1 MEFPVTVCSPLTSPR
16 PLALDTLT
24 ATTASAPEVST
35 RACPTG
41 YSSEDVLETSRTPSL
56 KDVMAIS
63 DPALQQAAVKSIFTS
78 LPESKEI
85 PTGSFRGDFV
95 GLYTGS
101 AVANAVVPFLWDGVT
116 FDGDLATL
124 SLNPWV
130 SWFLPQESG
139 TVSLA
144 ESVYDGRP
152 TLRVDYEDRFWES
165 RKLDDN
171 RFLSIVTS
179 KETGDIGDIHT
190 LTRTS

>member
-1 MEFPVTVCSPLTSPR
+1 MTVCAPLTSPSR
-16 PLALDTLT
+16 LSFDTST
-24 ATTASAPEVST
+24 ATTPAAPQASA

-41 YSSEDVLETSRTPSL
+41 YSTDDVLETSRTPSL

-78 LPESKEI
+78 LPESKEL
-85 PTGSFRGDFV
+85 PAGEFRGDFV
-95 GLYTGS
+95 GLYTDS
-101 AVANAVVPFLWDGVT
+101 NLAKAVVPWLWEGVT
-116 FDGDLATL
+116 FDGPQATL
-124 SLNPWV
+124 SLNSWV

-144 ESVYDGRP
+144 KSVYDGRP
-152 TLRVDYEDRFWES
+152 TVRVDYEDRFWES

-179 KETGDIGDIHT
+179 KETGEIGDIHT
-190 LTRTS
+190 LTRTA